1 MKVIRTILYV
11 LVFLTA
17 FFSFFILVCAFR
29 PSVTERIQS
38 MLYQDSDEE
47 ATADAESDDYYDV
60 QISSISYPPQD
71 TEEIGQDDDTES
83 IEVQDD
89 NPSGDSIQTDAE
101 TGVQGD
107 SLRNDTTAEYI
118 APDESEI
125 VVPGNVSGKNGY
137 KQIEGD
143 EEQVDDE
150 TADDL
155 QSQLDYGYTGDGLD
169 FNALY
174 YPYYNM
180 LDDKGKHVYRQV
192 YANADAVYPT
202 FMPVENVNASQ
213 LRNIFAAVYN
223 DHPELFWVETA
234 YSCKF
239 TRSGLCIEIDL
250 SFNSTTQELDS
261 AKNSFD
267 VQAAEIIAG
276 TEGLADNY
284 SKEKYVHDQLLEKV
298 SYNSGA
304 EMNQSAY
311 SALVNGQTVCA
322 GYSRAFQYILQQL
335 GIPCYYCTGYAGE
348 SHAWNIVQLSDGFYN
363 VDTTWDDAADGSY
376 DYFNKT
382 DNDYESSHIRQEL
395 SVYLPSCN
403 GQMYRDLEQSDDS
416 GDGQPVLKSLAD
428 TGVSEDRVFTDINS
442 YYEDCYNQMM
452 QNGIGS
458 YTFYSVISGSALANE
473 VMASYRSGYYR
484 DAYMQNAVD
493 TLGAAYCTW
502 EVDLE
507 PLQDDMYL
515 FSHEIRSTE

>member
-1 MKVIRTILYV
+1 MQVIRRILYV
-11 LVFLTA
+11 LAFLTA
-17 FFSFFILVCAFR
+17 LLSIFIIVCAFR
-29 PSVTERIQS
+29 PNVTERIKQT
-38 MLYQDSDEE
+38 LYRDGDEE
-47 ATADAESDDYYDV
+47 VMADSEPDDYYNV
-60 QISSISYPPQD
+60 QTDSIIYQPQD
-71 TEEIGQDDDTES
+71 TEEPEQDDDTEN
-83 IEVQDD
+83 IEVPDD
-89 NPSGDSIQTDAE
+89 SPNSGSTQTDVE
-101 TGVQGD
+101 TGEQND
-107 SLRNDTTAEYI
+107 SLRSDATSEYI

-137 KQIEGD
+137 RQIEGD
-143 EEQVDDE
+143 EEQIDDD

-155 QSQLDYGYTGDGLD
+155 QSQLGYGYTGDG
-169 FNALY
+169 FNFDALY

-180 LDDKGKHVYRQV
+180 LDDRGKHVYRQV

-202 FMPVENVNASQ
+202 FMPVESVNSTQ

-239 TRSGLCIEIDL
+239 TRSGQCIEIDL
-250 SFNSTTQELDS
+250 SFNSTAQELDS
-261 AKNSFD
+261 ARESFD

-276 TEGLADNY
+276 AQNLPDNY
-284 SKEKYVHDQLLEKV
+284 SREKYVHDQLLEIV

-322 GYSRAFQYILQQL
+322 GYSRAFQYILQEL

-363 VDTTWDDAADGSY
+363 VDTTWDDFADDKY

-395 SVYLPSCN
+395 SVYLPPCD
-403 GQMYRDLEQSDDS
+403 GEQYRNLEQSDNS
-416 GDGQPVLKSLAD
+416 GDGQVNLRSLAD

-452 QNGIGS
+452 QNGIGH
-458 YTFYSVISGSALANE
+458 YTFYSVVSGSGLANE
-473 VMASYRSGYYR
+473 VMASYRSGDYK
-484 DAYMQNAVD
+484 DAYMQNAID

-502 EVDLE
+502 EVDAE

-515 FSHEIRSTE
+515 FSHEIRSTN

>member
-1 MKVIRTILYV
+1 MKVIRKILYV

-17 FFSFFILVCAFR
+17 LLSIFIIICAFR
-29 PSVTERIQS
+29 PSVTEKIKT
-38 MLYQDSDEE
+38 MLYQGSDEE
-47 ATADAESDDYYDV
+47 VTADAETDDYYNA
-60 QISSISYPPQD
+60 QINSIAYQPQD
-71 TEEIGQDDDTES
+71 TENIGQNDNTETA
-83 IEVQDD
+83 EVQDD
-89 NPSGDSIQTDAE
+89 SPNGGSSQTDEGTVA
-101 TGVQGD
+101 QGD
-107 SLRNDTTAEYI
+107 SLRSDTTAEYI

-137 KQIEGD
+137 RQIEGD
-143 EEQVDDE
+143 EEQVDDAA
-150 TADDL
+150 ADDL
-155 QSQLDYGYTGDGLD
+155 QSQLDYGYVGDGLD
-169 FNALY
+169 FDALY

-180 LDDKGKHVYRQV
+180 LDDRGKHLYRQV

-202 FMPVENVNASQ
+202 FMPVESVNSTQ

-234 YSCKF
+234 YACKF
-239 TRSGLCIEIDL
+239 TRTGQCIEIDL
-250 SFNSTTQELDS
+250 SFNSTAQDLDS
-261 AKNSFD
+261 ARESFD
-267 VQAAEIIAG
+267 AQAAEIIAG
-276 TEGLADNY
+276 AQNLPDNY

-322 GYSRAFQYILQQL
+322 GYSRAFQYILQKL

-363 VDTTWDDAADGSY
+363 VDTTWDDFADDKY

-395 SVYLPSCN
+395 SVYLPPCD
-403 GQMYRDLEQSDDS
+403 GEQYRNLEQGDNS
-416 GDGQPVLKSLAD
+416 GDGQVSLRSLAD

-452 QNGIGS
+452 QNGIGH
-458 YTFYSVISGSALANE
+458 YTFYSVISGSGLANE
-473 VMASYRSGYYR
+473 VMASYRSGNYK
-484 DAYMQNAVD
+484 DAYMQNAID

-502 EVDLE
+502 EVDSE
-507 PLQDDMYL
+507 PLQNDMYL
-515 FSHEIRSTE
+515 FSHEIRSTN